1 MLLWPLRDELDPHT
15 LGYSH
20 RGMDDLDQRG
30 LQSDGPGR
38 ACVNPVG
45 GVYEVFENSA
55 ARWVRGN
62 RGMCIIVNNNTLVH
76 PGALTYFTSA
86 ASGIQR
92 VHKYISTRPTGY
104 DRVGGY

>member
-1 MLLWPLRDELDPHT
+1 
-15 LGYSH
+15 
-20 RGMDDLDQRG
+20 MDRE
-30 LQSDGPGR
+30 GR
-38 ACVNPVG
+38 VSTWWG
-45 GVYEVFENSA
+45 GVHEVFENSA